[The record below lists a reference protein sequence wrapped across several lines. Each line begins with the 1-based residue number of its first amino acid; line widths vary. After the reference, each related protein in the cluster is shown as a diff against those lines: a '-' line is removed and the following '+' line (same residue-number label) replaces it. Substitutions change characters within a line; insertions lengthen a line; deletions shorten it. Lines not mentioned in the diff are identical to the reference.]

1 MRRRMINPKV
11 YRKIVIN
18 VFLLLSTAMAGASA
32 TPRLPLNFFGSPTC
46 GECMEIKEMILFPM
60 EKEHGGKIDLRI
72 YDVDTDTGFKM
83 MTKLEKQFDVKTT
96 ASIELFFPDTFL
108 IGDADIKKHARR
120 MIEYR
125 LAHPEKWMK
134 TDAVAG
140 QDSLSFA
147 ESLKKKFN
155 EFSFLSIFAA
165 GIVDGINPCAIAT
178 MIFLVSFL
186 ATRRRSRREILTIG
200 MCFTAAVFFTYL
212 LLGIGAF
219 KAITA
224 LEHYRWLS
232 KAIRWSAVGLALV
245 IGIVSFVDAF
255 RYKKSR
261 KTQDIALQ
269 LPKAVKLR
277 IHKVISGNL
286 SGTQLVMGAM
296 VTGFLVTLLE
306 AVCTGQVYLPTIIL
320 MTKQEGLKLTGWLYL
335 VFYNVLFVMPLLIVM
350 VLAYFG
356 LKWDRLTKIT
366 QKHLPLLKIL
376 LGVVLIALAAFLG
389 FAG

>member
-1 MRRRMINPKV
+1 MRSSMIDPQV
-11 YRKIVIN
+11 FRKITFN
-18 VFLLLSTAMAGASA
+18 VFLLLYPVMAGASE
-32 TPRLPLNFFGSPTC
+32 TPRLLLNFFGSPTC
-46 GECMEIKEMILFPM
+46 GECMEIKETILFPLA
-60 EKEHGGKIDLRI
+60 KENAVKIDLRI
-72 YDVDTDTGFKM
+72 YDVDSDTGFKK
-83 MTKLEKQFDVKTT
+83 MTKLEDQFRVKAT

-108 IGDADIKKHARR
+108 IGDADIKKHAHR

-125 LAHPEKWMK
+125 LMHPEKWMK
-134 TDAVAG
+134 IDAVAR

-165 GIVDGINPCAIAT
+165 GIIDGINPCAIAT

-200 MCFTAAVFFTYL
+200 LCFTIAVFFTYL

-219 KAITA
+219 RAITA

-245 IGIVSFVDAF
+245 VGIISFVDAF

-269 LPKAVKLR
+269 LPKAVKILV
-277 IHKVISGNL
+277 HKVISGNL
-286 SGTQLVMGAM
+286 SGTQLVMGAI

-320 MTKQEGLKLTGWLYL
+320 MTKHEGLKLTGWLYL
-335 VFYNVLFVMPLLIVM
+335 VFYNVLFVIPLLIVM

-356 LKWDRLTKIT
+356 MKWDRLAKTT
-366 QKHLPLLKIL
+366 QKHLSLMKVL
-376 LGVVLIALAAFLG
+376 LGIVLIALSAFLAL
-389 FAG
+389 AG